1 MQSIERMVES
11 GQAVMVPPDNDA
23 QGDDAQ
29 GDETSAAAREKLPI
43 TSLLRRLRGSR
54 TLRYVEA
61 ETGISNAYLS
71 NLESGAKR
79 PGVKILAKLAA
90 YYSVPLEALLH
101 AAGLPFDENA
111 AVLAASVA
119 DLQRSYEFVIS
130 DPNLTQYRK
139 PVGTPPEDV
148 QKFLV
153 QIYEHYTGKK
163 LL

>member
-1 MQSIERMVES
+1 MQNIERMVES
-11 GQAVMVPPDNDA
+11 GQAVMDPPDN
-23 QGDDAQ
+23 DAQ
-29 GDETSAAAREKLPI
+29 GDETSAAAREQLPI
-43 TSLLRRLRGSR
+43 RSLLRRLRGSR

-90 YYSVPLEALLH
+90 YYSVPLKDLLQ

-111 AVLAASVA
+111 AVMAETLA
-119 DLQRSYEFVIS
+119 DLQRVYEFVIS
-130 DPNLTQYRK
+130 DPNLSQYRK
-139 PVGTPPEDV
+139 PAGTPPEDM

-153 QIYEHYTGKK
+153 QVYEHYTGKK

>member
-1 MQSIERMVES
+1 MD
-11 GQAVMVPPDNDA
+11 PPDN
-23 QGDDAQ
+23 DAQ
-29 GDETSAAAREKLPI
+29 GDETSAAAREQLPI
-43 TSLLRRLRGSR
+43 RSLLRRLRGSR

-90 YYSVPLEALLH
+90 YYSVPLKDLLQ

-111 AVLAASVA
+111 AVMAETLA
-119 DLQRSYEFVIS
+119 DLQRVYEFVIS
-130 DPNLTQYRK
+130 DPNLSQYRK
-139 PVGTPPEDV
+139 PAGTPPEDM

-153 QIYEHYTGKK
+153 QVYEHYTGKK

>member
-1 MQSIERMVES
+1 MQNIERMVES
-11 GQAVMVPPDNDA
+11 GQAVMDPPDNDA
-23 QGDDAQ
+23 QGD
-29 GDETSAAAREKLPI
+29 ETSVAAREQLPI
-43 TSLLRRLRGSR
+43 RSLLRRLRGSR

-90 YYSVPLEALLH
+90 YYSVPLKDLLQ

-111 AVLAASVA
+111 AVMAETLA
-119 DLQRSYEFVIS
+119 DLQRVYEFVIS
-130 DPNLTQYRK
+130 DPNLSQYRK
-139 PVGTPPEDV
+139 PAGTPPEDM

-153 QIYEHYTGKK
+153 QVYEHYTGKK

>member
-1 MQSIERMVES
+1 MQNIERMVES
-11 GQAVMVPPDNDA
+11 GQAVMDPPDNDA
-23 QGDDAQ
+23 QGD
-29 GDETSAAAREKLPI
+29 ETSTAAREQLPI
-43 TSLLRRLRGSR
+43 RSLLRRLRGSR

-90 YYSVPLEALLH
+90 YYSVPLKDLLQ

-111 AVLAASVA
+111 AVLATTVA
-119 DLQRSYEFVIS
+119 DLQRIYEFVIA
-130 DPNLTQYRK
+130 DPHLTQYRK
-139 PVGTPPEDV
+139 PAGTPPEDM